1 MKGIE
6 YKIALL
12 IYPEKEQSA
21 KNTAIQES
29 ARTCDWEKYSLHFHP
44 FSSHLGKNIKLL
56 WQEYRGLKQ
65 KQH

>member
-29 ARTCDWEKYSLHFHP
+29 ARTCDLEKYSLHIFIHFHP
-44 FSSHLGKNIKLL
+44 IWAKILNYYGKNI
-56 WQEYRGLKQ
+56 EG
-65 KQH
+65 